1 MQQIIK
7 SPLLVGVISFVLATG
22 FYLSGAAHTL
32 VTSGQSAVLSSMD
45 FAQPPQVAALIKSV
59 YARISEYQRL
69 EFRLSTRMDKLSKR
83 GTNTAKLDGVLE
95 EVRNEIDATLTEF
108 NSAVG
113 IFGKA
118 ARFSVAEVKR
128 FITTQTEELKVHF
141 TRIDE
146 LLAAAL
152 AEIKLLEK
160 SSGN

>member
-7 SPLLVGVISFVLATG
+7 SPLLVGIISFVLATG

-32 VTSGQSAVLSSMD
+32 VTSGRSAVLSSTD
-45 FAQPPQVAALIKSV
+45 SVQQPQVAALIKSV
-59 YARISEYQRL
+59 YSRISAYQRL
-69 EFRLSTRMDKLSKR
+69 EFRLSTRMDKLSKK
-83 GTNTAKLDGVLE
+83 GTNTAKLDGILE
-95 EVRNEIDATLTEF
+95 EVRNEIDATLAQF

-113 IFGKA
+113 VFGKA
-118 ARFSVAEVKR
+118 ARFSAADVQR

-141 TRIDE
+141 ARIDG